1 MSAITIQAD
10 ERLLSE
16 LEAIAEQEQEQA
28 TIDEVTL
35 EALDE
40 FVRSRRGSTNTS
52 YSFIGIGHSGQA
64 DLSTRAEKILEQD
77 ADRREGWSL
86 R

>member
-16 LEAIAEQEQEQA
+16 LEAIAEQEQA
-28 TIDEVTL
+28 TLEDVTR

-40 FVRSRRGSTNTS
+40 FVRTRRGSTNTG
-52 YSFIGIGHSGQA
+52 YSFIGIGHSGER
-64 DLSTRAEKILEQD
+64 DLSTRAEEILEKD